1 MIGILALIVAIT
13 FVIVVDLIPM
23 IKIKYTKG
31 IVAFIVV
38 LISAVIYGVLLSLG
52 VEVQDVAVLLWRF
65 MKSIGISY

>member
-1 MIGILALIVAIT
+1 MIGILALIIAIT

-38 LISAVIYGVLLSLG
+38 LIPAVIYGVLLSLG

>member
-38 LISAVIYGVLLSLG
+38 LIPAVIYGVLLSLG